1 MEASDSEDLLDG
13 VCRKVIDELGRLSFA
28 GQ

>member
-1 MEASDSEDLLDG
+1 MEASDSEDLLG
-13 VCRKVIDELGRLSFA
+13 EVCSMVINELGRLSSA

>member
-1 MEASDSEDLLDG
+1 MKASDSEDLLG
-13 VCRKVIDELGRLSFA
+13 EACPMVIDELARLSSA